1 MDQRVEIGIDLEGLA
16 RDLAAVNPDQSDM
29 QVMGMDALAII
40 YNRTVNEHLD
50 CYGKP
55 FKAYSTHPTWFTEGE
70 SDYYS
75 LAGKAGGERRKAKH
89 GPNKGKQY
97 VYFKG
102 GYRQYHTGLYG
113 DDRPNLQ
120 KKGEML
126 GSGAL
131 DSSAGIGIEQVTA
144 EAVTLDFVRPR
155 ERQKAQWNED
165 NGREFWAIGKRPG
178 EIQLLADGLRERLT
192 ARVEQVLNGHAK

>member
-1 MDQRVEIGIDLEGLA
+1 MEQRVEIGVDLEGLA
-16 RDLAAVNPDQSDM
+16 RDLQAVTPEQADM
-29 QVMGMDALAII
+29 EALGMDALAII
-40 YNRTVNEHLD
+40 YHRTVNEHLD

-55 FKAYSTHPTWFTEGE
+55 FKPYSTAPTWFTEGE

-75 LAGKAGGERRKAKH
+75 LAGKAGGERRKAKR

-102 GYRQYHTGLYG
+102 GYAQFHSGLGG
-113 DDRPNLQ
+113 DSRPTLQ
-120 KKGEML
+120 KRQDML
-126 GSGAL
+126 GSSAN
-131 DSSAGIGIEQVTA
+131 DTNAGIGLEQVTA

-165 NGREFWAIGKRPG
+165 NGREFWGIGKRPG
-178 EIQLLADGLRERLT
+178 EVQLLAESLRERLT
-192 ARVEQVLNGHAK
+192 ARVEKVLNGHAK